1 MHDYE
6 AECVC
11 DYVVSCH
18 DYLEEDYTLE
28 DDYSRESNDDY
39 AVLAYRHYA

>member
-1 MHDYE
+1 VWDYE
-6 AECVC
+6 
-11 DYVVSCH
+11 VSCH

-28 DDYSRESNDDY
+28 DDYSRESNNDY